1 MGMTAVEKVLART
14 TGLAQVRPGDVVQPT
29 PDFIMIHD
37 GLVRAAKR
45 ELEALGI
52 DRLATPEKVVMVTD
66 HEVIY
71 GSARAA
77 EFGVVNR
84 NAARAWGVG
93 RFFDV
98 GRGGHG
104 HIFPMESGML
114 LPGMF
119 YFDNDRHS
127 TNAGAIGAFG
137 FRMGAEISRVLATG
151 TNWVSVPRTVRIVL
165 QGGLGP
171 HVYARDVG
179 FHIARLVKAGKLDF
193 DFDYRVVEFAGEI
206 DQFGLSERAALC
218 NSPTE
223 LGAYGVFF
231 PPSESILEFARNR
244 ALQPFEP
251 VHPDAD
257 AHYEHEAVVDIGQLA
272 PQVVLPG
279 SIQTSVD
286 VGEAAGQPVD
296 HAFLGACGSGMY
308 EDFAVAAR
316 FLKGRRLPDHVRFFV
331 APGTEASTRRMSAE
345 GLLDIFLQAG
355 AILLPA
361 GCGPCND
368 AVVGPVHDG
377 EVSISTA
384 SNSNPGR
391 FGSKKA
397 RLYLG
402 SPATVAASAVS
413 GRIVDPRTLAVEPS

>member
-1 MGMTAVEKVLART
+1 MAMTAVEKVLAR
-14 TGLAQVRPGDVVQPT
+14 AASMKSVAPGDVVYPD

-37 GLVRAAKR
+37 GLVRGAKR
-45 ELEALGI
+45 ELDSLGI
-52 DRLATPEKVVMVTD
+52 DRLAAPEKVVMVTD

-77 EFGVVNR
+77 EFGVINR
-84 NAARAWGVG
+84 NAAKAWGVG

-137 FRMGAEISRVLATG
+137 FRIGAEISRVLATG
-151 TNWVSVPRTVRIVL
+151 TNWVTVPKTVRITLTGKLREGVC
-165 QGGLGP
+165 
-171 HVYARDVG
+171 ARDVG
-179 FHIARLVKAGKLDF
+179 FYIARLCGQGVLDF
-193 DFDYRVVEFAGEI
+193 DFDYRVVEFAGDI
-206 DQFGLSERAALC
+206 DQLGLSERTALC

-231 PPSESILEFARNR
+231 PPSAAILAHAAER
-244 ALQPFEP
+244 AQRPFTP
-251 VHPDAD
+251 VYADPDA
-257 AHYEHEAVVDIGQLA
+257 AYEREASVALDDIE
-272 PQVVLPG
+272 PQVALPG
-279 SIQTSVD
+279 SIRRSVD
-286 VGEAAGQPVD
+286 VSEALGQEID

-308 EDFAVAAR
+308 EDMATAAR
-316 FLKGRRLPDHVRFFV
+316 FLAGRQIAPRVRLFV
-331 APGTEASTRRMSAE
+331 APGTERTLKRMAGD
-345 GLLDIFLQAG
+345 GLLDTFIAAG
-355 AILLPA
+355 AVLLPA

-368 AVVGPVHDG
+368 AVVGPLHDG

-384 SNSNPGR
+384 SNSNAGR
-391 FGSKKA
+391 FGSKQAK
-397 RLYLG
+397 LYLG
-402 SPATVAASAVS
+402 SPATVAASAVA
-413 GRIVDPRTLAVEPS
+413 GRIVDPRTATRASS

>member
-1 MGMTAVEKVLART
+1 MTAVEKVLART
-14 TGLAQVRPGDVVQPT
+14 AGRGSVRPGEVVQPI

-37 GLVRAAKR
+37 GLVRGARR
-45 ELEALGI
+45 ELDGLGI

-66 HEVIY
+66 HEVLY

-77 EFGVVNR
+77 EFGVINR
-84 NAARAWGVG
+84 NAAKAWGVG
-93 RFFDV
+93 QFFDV

-151 TNWVSVPRTVRIVL
+151 TNWVSVPASVRITLEGAL
-165 QGGLGP
+165 QP

-179 FHIARLVKAGKLDF
+179 FHLARLAGAGTLDF
-193 DFDYRVVEFAGEI
+193 DFDYRVVEFAGDI

-231 PPSESILEFARNR
+231 PPSEQILAFAAER
-244 ALQPFEP
+244 AQRSFTP
-251 VHPDAD
+251 VYPDAD
-257 AHYEHEAVVDIGQLA
+257 ARYEHEARVDVSRVA
-272 PQVVLPG
+272 PQVALPG
-279 SIQTSVD
+279 GIQHSVD
-286 VGEAAGQPVD
+286 VGEAAGEPID
-296 HAFLGACGSGMY
+296 HVFLGACGSGMY
-308 EDFAVAAR
+308 EDFVTAAA
-316 FLKGRRLPDHVRFFV
+316 FLRERRIAPGVRMFV
-331 APGTEASTRRMSAE
+331 APGTERSTRRMADE
-345 GLLDIFLQAG
+345 GLLNVFVQAG

-368 AVVGPVHDG
+368 AVVGPLHDG

-384 SNSNPGR
+384 SNSNAGR
-391 FGSKKA
+391 FGSKHA

-402 SPATVAASAVS
+402 SPATVAASAVA
-413 GRIVDPRTLAVEPS
+413 GVIADPRESAAARR

>member
-1 MGMTAVEKVLART
+1 MKAKAMVQVADRRFEMEEIEVPRVGRDEGLLRVEAC
-14 TGLAQVRPGDVVQPT
+14 GLCGSDVEQYRGHFVAKGLITYPVIPGHEPVGILEEVGP
-29 PDFIMIHD
+29 
-37 GLVRAAKR
+37 VAAK
-45 ELEALGI
+45 
-52 DRLATPEKVVMVTD
+52 
-66 HEVIY
+66 
-71 GSARAA
+71 
-77 EFGVVNR
+77 
-84 NAARAWGVG
+84 AWGVG
-93 RFFDV
+93 QFFDV

-151 TNWVSVPRTVRIVL
+151 TNWVSVPASVRITLEGAL
-165 QGGLGP
+165 QP

-179 FHIARLVKAGKLDF
+179 FHLARLAGAGTLDF
-193 DFDYRVVEFAGEI
+193 DFDYRVVEFAGDI

-231 PPSESILEFARNR
+231 PPSAQILAFAAER
-244 ALQPFEP
+244 AQRSFTP
-251 VHPDAD
+251 VYPDAD
-257 AHYEHEAVVDIGQLA
+257 ARYEHEARVDVSRVA
-272 PQVVLPG
+272 PQVALPG
-279 SIQTSVD
+279 GIQHSVD
-286 VGEAAGQPVD
+286 VGEAAGEPID
-296 HAFLGACGSGMY
+296 HVFLGACGSGMY
-308 EDFAVAAR
+308 EDFVTAAA
-316 FLKGRRLPDHVRFFV
+316 FLRERRIAPGVRMFV
-331 APGTEASTRRMSAE
+331 APGTERSTRRMADE
-345 GLLDIFLQAG
+345 GLLNVFVQAG

-368 AVVGPVHDG
+368 AVVGPLHDG

-384 SNSNPGR
+384 SNSNAGR
-391 FGSKKA
+391 FGSKHA

-402 SPATVAASAVS
+402 SPATVAASAVA
-413 GRIVDPRTLAVEPS
+413 GVIADPRESAAARR

>member
-14 TGLAQVRPGDVVQPT
+14 AGCSQVRPGDVVQPT

-52 DRLATPEKVVMVTD
+52 DRLAAPDKVVMVTD

-77 EFGVVNR
+77 EFGVINR
-84 NAARAWGVG
+84 NAAKAWGVG

-151 TNWVSVPRTVRIVL
+151 TNWVSVPRTVKIVL
-165 QGGLGP
+165 EGRLKP
-171 HVYARDVG
+171 HVYARDIG
-179 FHIARLVKAGKLDF
+179 FYLARLVRKGTIAC
-193 DFDYRVVEFAGEI
+193 DFDYRVVEFAGDI

-231 PPSESILEFARNR
+231 PPSESIVEFARTR
-244 ALQPFEP
+244 AQQPFSP
-251 VHPDAD
+251 IYADAD
-257 AHYEHEAVVDIGQLA
+257 AHYEHEAVVNIGQLE

-279 SIQTSVD
+279 SIQTAVD
-286 VGEAAGQPVD
+286 VGEAAGQPVS

-308 EDFAVAAR
+308 EDFVVAAR
-316 FLKGRRLPDHVRFFV
+316 FLRGRRLPDHVRLFI

-345 GLLDIFLQAG
+345 GLLDVFLQAG

-384 SNSNPGR
+384 SNSNAGR

-397 RLYLG
+397 KLYLG

-413 GRIVDPRTLAVEPS
+413 GAIVDPRTLAVEPS